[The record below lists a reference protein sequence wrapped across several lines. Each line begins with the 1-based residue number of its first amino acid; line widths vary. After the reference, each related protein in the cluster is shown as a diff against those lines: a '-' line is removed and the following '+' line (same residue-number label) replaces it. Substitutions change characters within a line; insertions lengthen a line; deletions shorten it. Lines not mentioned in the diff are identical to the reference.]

1 MQESIRK
8 PLVAAFLL
16 LGQAAWAEW
25 QFVGG
30 SERADYYIEMQTIQR
45 DADRR
50 QVLELLDL
58 KAPDSQ
64 GNRSYLALTEYE
76 CPSMRSRIL
85 RSACFDGP
93 MGGGNKTHEQL
104 TPGNWL
110 APEPGSAGNAKMKL
124 VCDQ

>member
-1 MQESIRK
+1 MRR
-8 PLVAAFLL
+8 LLAAIVVL
-16 LGQAAWAEW
+16 LGGPAWAEW

-30 SERADYYIEMQTIQR
+30 SERADYYIEIQTIQK

-58 KAPDSQ
+58 KVPDSR

-76 CPSMRSRIL
+76 CPTMRSRIL

-93 MGGGNKTHEQL
+93 MGGGNKTHERL
-104 TPGNWL
+104 SPGDWL
-110 APEPGSAGNAKMKL
+110 APEPGSAGNTKMKL
-124 VCDQ
+124 VCAQ